1 MCNPYAM
8 LPFLLHGESVLPGGR
23 VTASSTSQAIRAS
36 EHAMP
41 ALTASV
47 SILAESDSIP
57 TVTTVSSV
65 ASRVINMRISDISE
79 HGLSRSEE
87 ISGDITRKCVF
98 SDTGMD
104 SGHAGGG
111 SDLTA
116 RKDGWKRRK
125 CKHRE

>member
-1 MCNPYAM
+1 M
-8 LPFLLHGESVLPGGR
+8 PGGR
-23 VTASSTSQAIRAS
+23 VTASSVSHAIRAS
-36 EHAMP
+36 EHATP

-65 ASRVINMRISDISE
+65 VSRVINMLISDISK

-87 ISGDITRKCVF
+87 ISGVITRKCVF

-104 SGHAGGG
+104 SGRAGGG
-111 SDLTA
+111 SDLAA
-116 RKDGWKRRK
+116 RKDGWKRRTFE
-125 CKHRE
+125 HE